1 MCPCGALY
9 CLRPCDCVSNQFYS
23 NGALPSIEHAYD
35 AKHGPT
41 EVDENH
47 LLREEARVNHLLR
60 EEAQNGVGTPF
71 CLGWSIDVNVLI
83 PNSTE

>member
-47 LLREEARVNHLLR
+47 LLREEA
-60 EEAQNGVGTPF
+60 QNGVGTPC